1 MSIPWFTKI
10 LSNGLEEKTTKARQL
25 TEIQG
30 NRLHASTTS
39 YRMVRCQHQCV
50 HCPSWCFKD
59 RATRRDLRALEYED
73 KITPEIRD
81 KIDAIADFKP
91 ELTKVQDNVDQM
103 RGKWQ

>member
-1 MSIPWFTKI
+1 MLLTAWVAFARYFFLTLFVVVRSLTGKYNDGIP
-10 LSNGLEEKTTKARQL
+10 E
-25 TEIQG
+25 
-30 NRLHASTTS
+30 
-39 YRMVRCQHQCV
+39 
-50 HCPSWCFKD
+50 D